1 MTPIGRRDL
10 ESDQKLSITGFN
22 LDGPVEQR
30 TVLARDVGRKKNDL
44 LSSVYQLIQALYTIL
59 NSSSWWQQ
67 RHIRSLE
74 FILSLIRLL
83 GPSDRCFRSSLV
95 FLFCFSTD
103 NKSPFSQAS
112 RYIVFQIEKSQ
123 VALLF
128 LKAILFDCCLVV
140 QRYPLSSIC
149 GSHIKALHS
158 CTCVN
163 FFPVLSLKISQ
174 S

>member
-1 MTPIGRRDL
+1 MARGNKGRRWRETL
-10 ESDQKLSITGFN
+10 
-22 LDGPVEQR
+22 VE
-30 TVLARDVGRKKNDL
+30 KKNDL

-67 RHIRSLE
+67 RHFRSLE

-95 FLFCFSTD
+95 FLFCFSSD

-112 RYIVFQIEKSQ
+112 RYIIFQIEKSQ

-149 GSHIKALHS
+149 GSHIEASHS

-174 S
+174 SCTKFGRDQACEKNPLLN

>member
-1 MTPIGRRDL
+1 M
-10 ESDQKLSITGFN
+10 
-22 LDGPVEQR
+22 EQR

-44 LSSVYQLIQALYTIL
+44 LSSVYQLIQALYNIL

-67 RHIRSLE
+67 RHFRSLE

-95 FLFCFSTD
+95 FLFCFSSD

-112 RYIVFQIEKSQ
+112 RYIIFQIEKSQ

-128 LKAILFDCCLVV
+128 LKAILFDCLVV

-149 GSHIKALHS
+149 GSHIEAPQS

-163 FFPVLSLKISQ
+163 FFPILSLKISQ

>member
-1 MTPIGRRDL
+1 MVPLYFSVLLRFSPIEVMPSKD
-10 ESDQKLSITGFN
+10 SIR
-22 LDGPVEQR
+22 EY
-30 TVLARDVGRKKNDL
+30 VLCFVKKENF
-44 LSSVYQLIQALYTIL
+44 LYV
-59 NSSSWWQQ
+59 
-67 RHIRSLE
+67 
-74 FILSLIRLL
+74 LSLIRLL

-103 NKSPFSQAS
+103 NQSPFSQAS
-112 RYIVFQIEKSQ
+112 RYIIFQIEKSQ

-149 GSHIKALHS
+149 GSQIEASHR

-163 FFPVLSLKISQ
+163 FFPALSLKISQ

>member
-1 MTPIGRRDL
+1 METKNGDGARRW
-10 ESDQKLSITGFN
+10 IH
-22 LDGPVEQR
+22 
-30 TVLARDVGRKKNDL
+30 LARKEKTILCPLFTNN
-44 LSSVYQLIQALYTIL
+44 SQALYTIL
-59 NSSSWWQQ
+59 DSSSWWQK
-67 RHIRSLE
+67 RHFSSLE
-74 FILSLIRLL
+74 FILSLFRLL
-83 GPSDRCFRSSLV
+83 GPSNRCFRSSLV

-112 RYIVFQIEKSQ
+112 RYIIFQIEKSQ

-149 GSHIKALHS
+149 GSQIEASHR

-163 FFPVLSLKISQ
+163 FFPALSLKISQ